1 MDTPEQLLLPEGVC
15 RQLGIITVK
24 RADKPTQTS
33 KAAKEGAC
41 VVPTL
46 RVRLVKDVRI
56 LPEECLTTQVKL
68 EGEIR
73 AAPIMLKI
81 FLSKI
86 F

>member
-1 MDTPEQLLLPEGVC
+1 MQTAWNNYLPHS
-15 RQLGIITVK
+15 VK

-33 KAAKEGAC
+33 KTAKEGAC

-73 AAPIMLKI
+73 AATYYA
-81 FLSKI
+81 
-86 F
+86 